1 MKELSYL
8 HKYFLR
14 YKWHLFGGII
24 FVMSANIL
32 KVISPRILGFAVDMV
47 AENINFFNSFEGFE
61 LQNLLKASFNKKLL
75 IFCLVYFAA
84 ALISG
89 VFTFF
94 MRQTIIVMS
103 RLIEYDLKNDIY
115 THYQALDL
123 AFYKRNN
130 TGDLMNRI
138 TEDVSRIR
146 MYLGPAL
153 MYGINVLFLFSFVI
167 FTMVNINLELTFWV
181 LLPMPV
187 LALSIFYVN
196 GLINKLSEKIQEQL
210 SNLTTHAQEF
220 YSGIRVLKSFV
231 QEKLAYNFYEKESE
245 SYKDKALDLARV
257 EALFF
262 PIMVLLIGL
271 SNIIVI
277 FVGGRKVMEG
287 LITPGNLL
295 EFVMYV
301 NMLTWPITSIGW
313 IAAIIQRA
321 AASQKRINAFL
332 NTKPAIDSLSNKH
345 IDIKGEIEFR
355 NVSFTY
361 PDTGIVALKNVS
373 FKIKKGEKWAVIG
386 KTGSGK
392 STIADLLFRLY
403 DPTEGEILVDGV
415 NIKDIQLNTYR
426 KQIGFVPQDVFLFS
440 DSIKNNI
447 RFSDINISEE
457 RVFSAAKNASIHN
470 EILDFPKQYN
480 TLMGERGVTLSGGQ
494 KQRISIARTLI
505 KLPEVIIFDDAL
517 SAVDANTEEKI
528 LANLNEAIQNKTV
541 IIITHRIFSLL
552 EFNKILV
559 LHDGAIQE
567 IGNHQTLMQKNGH
580 YAEIYK
586 LQQLEKLEKSN

>member
-470 EILDFPKQYN
+470 EILDFPKQYD

-541 IIITHRIFSLL
+541 VIITHRIFSLL

>member
-1 MKELSYL
+1 
-8 HKYFLR
+8 
-14 YKWHLFGGII
+14 
-24 FVMSANIL
+24 MSANIL

-47 AENINFFNSFEGFE
+47 AENINFFNSFDGFE

-103 RLIEYDLKNDIY
+103 RLIEFDLKNDIY
-115 THYQALDL
+115 KHYQALDL

-231 QEKLAYNFYEKESE
+231 QEKLAYNFYDKESE

-332 NTKPAIDSLSNKH
+332 NTDPIITNQSDNQ
-345 IDIKGEIEFR
+345 INIKGEIEFR

-373 FKIKKGEKWAVIG
+373 FKIKEGEKWAVIG

-426 KQIGFVPQDVFLFS
+426 RQIGFVPQDVFLFS

-447 RFSDINISEE
+447 RFSDNSISEE
-457 RVFSAAKNASIHN
+457 RVYKAAKNASIHD
-470 EILDFPKQYN
+470 EILAFPKQYD

-494 KQRISIARTLI
+494 KQRISIARTLV

-528 LANLNEAIQNKTV
+528 LANLNKAIQNKTV

-580 YAEIYK
+580 YAEIYN
-586 LQQLEKLEKSN
+586 LQQLEKLEKT

>member
-47 AENINFFNSFEGFE
+47 AENINFFNSFDGFE

-103 RLIEYDLKNDIY
+103 RLIEFDLKNDIY
-115 THYQALDL
+115 KHYQALDL

-231 QEKLAYNFYEKESE
+231 QEKLAYNFYDKESE

-332 NTKPAIDSLSNKH
+332 NTDPIITNQSDNQ
-345 IDIKGEIEFR
+345 INIKGEIEFR

-373 FKIKKGEKWAVIG
+373 FKIKEGEKWAVIG

-426 KQIGFVPQDVFLFS
+426 RQIGFVPQDVFLFS

-447 RFSDINISEE
+447 RFSDNSISEE
-457 RVFSAAKNASIHN
+457 RVYKAAKNASIHD
-470 EILDFPKQYN
+470 EILAFPKQYD

-494 KQRISIARTLI
+494 KQRISIARTLV

-528 LANLNEAIQNKTV
+528 LANLNKAIQNKTV

-580 YAEIYK
+580 YAEIYN
-586 LQQLEKLEKSN
+586 LQQLEKLEKT

>member
-8 HKYFLR
+8 HKYFSR

-47 AENINFFNSFEGFE
+47 AENINFFNSFDGFE

-231 QEKLAYNFYEKESE
+231 QEKLAYNFYDKESDA
-245 SYKDKALDLARV
+245 YKDKALDLARV

-313 IAAIIQRA
+313 IASIIQRA

-332 NTKPAIDSLSNKH
+332 NTEPAISNQSNEQV
-345 IDIKGEIEFR
+345 DIKGEIEFK

-361 PDTGIVALKNVS
+361 PDTGIVALRNVS
-373 FKIKKGEKWAVIG
+373 FKMKKGEKWAVIG

-403 DPTEGEILVDGV
+403 EPTEGEILVDGL
-415 NIKDIQLNTYR
+415 NIRNIHLTNYR
-426 KQIGFVPQDVFLFS
+426 KQIGFVPQDIFLFS

-447 RFSDINISEE
+447 RFSDINIPEE
-457 RVFSAAKNASIHN
+457 RVFTAAKNASIHN
-470 EILDFPKQYN
+470 EILDFPKQYE

-505 KLPEVIIFDDAL
+505 KMPEVIIFDDAL

-528 LANLNEAIQNKTV
+528 LTNLNEAIQNKTV

-552 EFNKILV
+552 EFNNILV

-580 YAEIYK
+580 YAEIYN

>member
-8 HKYFLR
+8 HKYFSR

-47 AENINFFNSFEGFE
+47 AENINFFNSFDGFE

-231 QEKLAYNFYEKESE
+231 QEKLAYNFYDKESDA
-245 SYKDKALDLARV
+245 YKDKALDLARV

-295 EFVMYV
+295 EFVIYV

-313 IAAIIQRA
+313 IASIIQRA

-332 NTKPAIDSLSNKH
+332 NTEPAISNQSNEQV
-345 IDIKGEIEFR
+345 DIKGEIEFK

-361 PDTGIVALKNVS
+361 PDTGIVALRNVS
-373 FKIKKGEKWAVIG
+373 FKMKKGEKWAVIG

-403 DPTEGEILVDGV
+403 EPTEGEILVDGL
-415 NIKDIQLNTYR
+415 NIRNIHLTNYR
-426 KQIGFVPQDVFLFS
+426 KQIGFVPQDIFLFS

-447 RFSDINISEE
+447 RFSDINIPEE
-457 RVFSAAKNASIHN
+457 RVFTAAKNASIHN
-470 EILDFPKQYN
+470 EILDFPKQYE

-505 KLPEVIIFDDAL
+505 KMPEVIIFDDAL

-528 LANLNEAIQNKTV
+528 LTNLNEAIQNKTV

-552 EFNKILV
+552 EFNNILV

-580 YAEIYK
+580 YAEIYN

>member
-47 AENINFFNSFEGFE
+47 AENINFFNSFDGFE

-103 RLIEYDLKNDIY
+103 RLIEFDLKNDIY
-115 THYQALDL
+115 KHYQALDL

-231 QEKLAYNFYEKESE
+231 QEKLAYNFYDKESE

-332 NTKPAIDSLSNKH
+332 NTDPIITNQSDNQ
-345 IDIKGEIEFR
+345 INIKGEIEFR

-373 FKIKKGEKWAVIG
+373 FKIKEGEKWAVIG

-426 KQIGFVPQDVFLFS
+426 RQIGFVPQDVFLFS

-447 RFSDINISEE
+447 RFSDNSISEE
-457 RVFSAAKNASIHN
+457 RVYNAAKNASIHD
-470 EILDFPKQYN
+470 EILAFPKQYD

-494 KQRISIARTLI
+494 KQRISIARTLV

-528 LANLNEAIQNKTV
+528 LANLNKAIQNKTV

-580 YAEIYK
+580 YAEIYN
-586 LQQLEKLEKSN
+586 LQQLEKLEKT